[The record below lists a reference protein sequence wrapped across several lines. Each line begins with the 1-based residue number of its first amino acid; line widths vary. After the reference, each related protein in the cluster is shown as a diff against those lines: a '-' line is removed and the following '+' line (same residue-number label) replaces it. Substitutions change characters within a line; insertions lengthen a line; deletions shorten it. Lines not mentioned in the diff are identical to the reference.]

1 MKINTTMK
9 LVFSAIGVGM
19 AITMATVFQLDSLEQ
34 QVDRLSLIRY
44 QSYQAADELRQSSDD
59 LTRLGRT
66 YVVTGDE
73 KYEKM
78 YMDILDIRNGKKPR
92 PESYHTIYWD
102 LVLQYGQKP
111 KPDGQTIAL
120 QQMMK
125 DLGFSDRE
133 FALLKEAQN
142 NSDALVN
149 MEVKAMNA
157 VKGLFPDAS
166 GNYTVKGEPDVNMA
180 VQLLHSEEYHREKAK
195 IMAPIDRFFQELETR
210 TAQQFNQ
217 SAEQVKSTVLIGNI
231 SLVVVAIIAI
241 IGYVVVNRK
250 IVTPIDRMASVLQRA
265 DDNSDLTLRVEE
277 KSDDELAVIGRTIN
291 KVLGSYGSTISK
303 INQVN
308 HTISSISDT
317 IRSITDQNM
326 KMSSQQDQELEM
338 AATAMEEMTSALS
351 SVSQSTNMAEEYA
364 GSAEKEANNSK
375 QVFEKTIREFAD
387 LDGEFQK
394 TSEIIQQLAT
404 ESNNVGNVL
413 DVIKAIAEQTNLLAL
428 NAAIEAARAGEQGR
442 GFAVVADEVRSLAQR
457 TQESTGEIETMISML
472 QEKAEMSTKTI
483 RVSADKMQSTRGN
496 MGVANES
503 LVAIQGSA
511 KEIHKLNTSI
521 AAATEEQL
529 TVSDEISSN
538 LSTIKTLSGEMNLA
552 IKQLGP
558 VVVDLQRNVDDLN
571 SAIAHIRT

>member
-9 LVFSAIGVGM
+9 LVFATIAIGI
-19 AITMATVFQLDSLEQ
+19 AITMVTVFQLDNLEKQ
-34 QVDRLSLIRY
+34 ADQMAKIRY
-44 QSYQAADELRQSSDD
+44 LSYQAADELRQSSDD

-92 PESYHTIYWD
+92 PENYHTIYWD

-111 KPDGQTIAL
+111 KPDGETIAL
-120 QQMMK
+120 QQTMK
-125 DLGFSDRE
+125 NLGFTDRE

-157 VKGLFPDAS
+157 VKGLYPDAS
-166 GNYTVKGEPDVNMA
+166 GNYTVKGEPDREMA
-180 VQLLHSEEYHREKAK
+180 IQLLHSDDYHREKAK
-195 IMAPIDRFFQELETR
+195 IMAPIDKFFQELESR
-210 TAQQFNQ
+210 TNQQFNDAAQ
-217 SAEQVKSTVLIGNI
+217 KVQNVVLVGNI
-231 SLVVVAIIAI
+231 SLVVVVIIAI
-241 IGYVVVNRK
+241 LGYVIVNRK
-250 IVTPIDRMASVLQRA
+250 IVTPIDAMAEILQRA
-265 DDNSDLTLRVEE
+265 DKNSDLTLRVEE
-277 KSDDELAVIGRTIN
+277 SGNDELSIIGRTIN
-291 KVLGSYGSTISK
+291 KVLGSYGTTISK

-308 HTISSISDT
+308 HTISSISET
-317 IRSITDQNM
+317 IRGITDQNV
-326 KMSSQQDQELEM
+326 KMANQQNQELDM

-364 GSAEKEANNSK
+364 GSAEKEANTSK

-457 TQESTGEIETMISML
+457 TQESTGEIENMISML

-483 RVSADKMQSTRGN
+483 RVSADKMQSTRNN
-496 MGVANES
+496 MGVANEALS
-503 LVAIQGSA
+503 TIQGSA

-521 AAATEEQL
+521 AAATEQQL
-529 TVSDEISSN
+529 SVSDEISSN
-538 LSTIKTLSGEMNLA
+538 LSTIKTLSSEMNTT
-552 IKQLGP
+552 INQLGP
-558 VVVDLQRNVDDLN
+558 IVLNLQHNVDDLS
-571 SAIAHIRT
+571 SAIAHIRA

>member
-166 GNYTVKGEPDVNMA
+166 GNYTVKGDPDVNMA

-217 SAEQVKSTVLIGNI
+217 AAEQVKSTVLIGNI

-472 QEKAEMSTKTI
+472 QAKAEMSTKTI

-496 MGVANES
+496 MGVANDS

-529 TVSDEISSN
+529 SVSDEISSN
-538 LSTIKTLSGEMNLA
+538 LSTIKSLSGEMNLA

>member
-1 MKINTTMK
+1 MKTNTTMK
-9 LVFSAIGVGM
+9 LVFAAIGLSVGLTLALVNDM
-19 AITMATVFQLDSLEQ
+19 DTLEQ
-34 QVDRLSLIRY
+34 QIEKQWLIRY

-78 YMDILDIRNGKKPR
+78 YMDILDIRNG
-92 PESYHTIYWD
+92 
-102 LVLQYGQKP
+102 QKP

-120 QQMMK
+120 QQRMK

-133 FALLKEAQN
+133 FALIKEAQN

-195 IMAPIDRFFQELETR
+195 AMDPIDRLFQELDAR
-210 TAQQFNQ
+210 TEQQIHEV
-217 SAEQVKSTVLIGNI
+217 AKEMKLDVILADVGLVT
-231 SLVVVAIIAI
+231 SLIIAI
-241 IGYVVVNRK
+241 MGYVLVMHKV
-250 IVTPIDRMASVLQRA
+250 IAPITRMESVLKRV
-265 DDNSDLTLRVEE
+265 DGNSDLTIRVDV
-277 KSDDELAVIGRTIN
+277 KSDDEIAQIGCAIN
-291 KVLGSYGSTISK
+291 KVLDSYLTTISK

-308 HTISSISDT
+308 HTISSISET
-317 IRSITDQNM
+317 IRSITEENIH
-326 KMSSQQDQELEM
+326 KSSQQDQELEM

-483 RVSADKMQSTRGN
+483 RISADKMQSTRGN

-538 LSTIKTLSGEMNLA
+538 LSTIKSLSGEMNVA

-558 VVVDLQRNVDDLN
+558 VVVDLQRNVGDLN
-571 SAIAHIRT
+571 SAIAHFRT

>member
-1 MKINTTMK
+1 MKINTRMK
-9 LVFSAIGVGM
+9 FVFAVIGLSMGLTLLFVSDM
-19 AITMATVFQLDSLEQ
+19 DQLEQ
-34 QVDRLSLIRY
+34 QIEKQWEIRY

-78 YMDILDIRNGKKPR
+78 YMDILDIRNG
-92 PESYHTIYWD
+92 
-102 LVLQYGQKP
+102 QKP

-120 QQMMK
+120 QQRMK

-133 FALLKEAQN
+133 FALLKEAHN

-195 IMAPIDRFFQELETR
+195 IMEPIDRLFQELDAR
-210 TAQQFNQ
+210 TEQQIHEV
-217 SAEQVKSTVLIGNI
+217 AKEMKLDVILADVGLVI
-231 SLVVVAIIAI
+231 SIIIAI
-241 IGYVVVNRK
+241 MCYVLVIYKV
-250 IVTPIDRMASVLQRA
+250 IAPITRMESVLKRV
-265 DDNSDLTLRVEE
+265 DGNSDLTIRVDV
-277 KSDDELAVIGRTIN
+277 KSDDEIGQIGSAIN
-291 KVLGSYGSTISK
+291 KVLDSYRTTIRK

-308 HTISSISDT
+308 HTITSISDT
-317 IRSITDQNM
+317 IRSINEENIH
-326 KMSSQQDQELEM
+326 KSSQQDQELEM

-375 QVFEKTIREFAD
+375 QVFEKTIREYAD

-394 TSEIIQQLAT
+394 TAEIIQQLAT

-472 QEKAEMSTKTI
+472 QAKAEMSTKTI

-496 MGVANES
+496 MGVANDS

-521 AAATEEQL
+521 ATATEEQL
-529 TVSDEISSN
+529 SVSDEISSN
-538 LSTIKTLSGEMNLA
+538 LSTIKSLSGEINRA

-558 VVVDLQRNVDDLN
+558 VMVDLQRNVDDLN
-571 SAIAHIRT
+571 SAIAHFRI

>member
-1 MKINTTMK
+1 MKTNTTMK
-9 LVFSAIGVGM
+9 LVFAAIGLSVGLTLALVNDM
-19 AITMATVFQLDSLEQ
+19 DTLEQ
-34 QVDRLSLIRY
+34 QIEKQWLIRY

-78 YMDILDIRNGKKPR
+78 YMDILDIRNG
-92 PESYHTIYWD
+92 
-102 LVLQYGQKP
+102 QKP

-120 QQMMK
+120 QQRMK

-133 FALLKEAQN
+133 FALIKEAQN

-195 IMAPIDRFFQELETR
+195 AMDPIDRLFQELDAR
-210 TAQQFNQ
+210 TEQQIHEV
-217 SAEQVKSTVLIGNI
+217 AKEMKLDVILADVGLVM
-231 SLVVVAIIAI
+231 SLIIAI
-241 IGYVVVNRK
+241 MGYVLVMYKV
-250 IVTPIDRMASVLQRA
+250 IAPITRMESVLKRV
-265 DDNSDLTLRVEE
+265 DGNSDLTIRVDV
-277 KSDDELAVIGRTIN
+277 KSDDEIGQIGCAIN
-291 KVLGSYGSTISK
+291 KVIDSYRTTISN

-317 IRSITDQNM
+317 IRSITEENIH
-326 KMSSQQDQELEM
+326 KSSQQDQELEM

-375 QVFEKTIREFAD
+375 QVFEKTIREYAD

-394 TSEIIQQLAT
+394 TAEIIQQLAT

-483 RVSADKMQSTRGN
+483 RISADKMQSTRGN

-538 LSTIKTLSGEMNLA
+538 LSTIKSLSGEMNVA

-558 VVVDLQRNVDDLN
+558 VVVDLQRNVGDLN
-571 SAIAHIRT
+571 SAIAHFRT

>member
-9 LVFSAIGVGM
+9 LVFATIAIGI
-19 AITMATVFQLDSLEQ
+19 AITMVTVFQLDNLEKQ
-34 QVDRLSLIRY
+34 ADQMAKIRY
-44 QSYQAADELRQSSDD
+44 LSYQAADELRQSSDD

-78 YMDILDIRNGKKPR
+78 YMDILEIRNGKKPR
-92 PESYHTIYWD
+92 PENYHTIYWD

-111 KPDGQTIAL
+111 KPDGDTIAL
-120 QQMMK
+120 QQTMK
-125 DLGFSDRE
+125 DLGFTDRE

-157 VKGLFPDAS
+157 VKGLYPDAS
-166 GNYTVKGEPDVNMA
+166 GNYTVKGEPDREMA
-180 VQLLHSEEYHREKAK
+180 IQLLHSDDYHREKAK
-195 IMAPIDRFFQELETR
+195 IMAPIDKFFQELESR
-210 TAQQFNQ
+210 TNQQFNDAAQ
-217 SAEQVKSTVLIGNI
+217 KVQNVVLVGNI
-231 SLVVVAIIAI
+231 SLVVVVIIAI
-241 IGYVVVNRK
+241 LGYVIVNRK
-250 IVTPIDRMASVLQRA
+250 IVTPIDAMAEILQRA
-265 DDNSDLTLRVEE
+265 DKNSDLTLRVEE
-277 KSDDELAVIGRTIN
+277 SGNDELSIIGRTIN
-291 KVLGSYGSTISK
+291 KVLGSYGTTISK

-308 HTISSISDT
+308 HTISSISET
-317 IRSITDQNM
+317 IRGITDQNV
-326 KMSSQQDQELEM
+326 KMANQQNQELDM

-364 GSAEKEANNSK
+364 GSAEKEANTSK

-457 TQESTGEIETMISML
+457 TQESTGEIENMISML

-483 RVSADKMQSTRGN
+483 RVSADKMQSTRNN
-496 MGVANES
+496 MGVANEALS
-503 LVAIQGSA
+503 TIQGSA

-521 AAATEEQL
+521 AAATEQQL
-529 TVSDEISSN
+529 SVSDEISSN
-538 LSTIKTLSGEMNLA
+538 LSTIKTLSSEMNTT
-552 IKQLGP
+552 INQLGP
-558 VVVDLQRNVDDLN
+558 IVLNLQHNVDDLS
-571 SAIAHIRT
+571 SAIAHIRA

>member
-9 LVFSAIGVGM
+9 LVFAAIGVGM
-19 AITMATVFQLDSLEQ
+19 AITMATVFQLDNLEQ

-78 YMDILDIRNGKKPR
+78 YMDILDIRNGKKSR

-195 IMAPIDRFFQELETR
+195 IMAPIDRFFQELEAR

-217 SAEQVKSTVLIGNI
+217 AAEQVKSTVLIGNI
-231 SLVVVAIIAI
+231 SLIAVTIIAI

-250 IVTPIDRMASVLQRA
+250 IVAPIDRMASVLQRA
-265 DDNSDLTLRVEE
+265 DDNSDLTLRVDE

-291 KVLGSYGSTISK
+291 KVLVSYGSTISK

-317 IRSITDQNM
+317 IRSITEQNM
-326 KMSSQQDQELEM
+326 KMSSQQDQELNM

-483 RVSADKMQSTRGN
+483 RISADKMQSTRGN

-503 LVAIQGSA
+503 LVAIQCSA

>member
-9 LVFSAIGVGM
+9 LVFASIGIGLS
-19 AITMATVFQLDSLEQ
+19 ITAVSIITISSVKNESYD
-34 QVDRLSLIRY
+34 LSIVRY

-59 LTRLGRT
+59 LTRLART

-92 PESYHTIYWD
+92 PEGYHTIYWD
-102 LVLQYGQKP
+102 LILQYGQKP

-195 IMAPIDRFFQELETR
+195 IMAPIDLFFKELDDR
-210 TAQQFNQ
+210 TYQPLAVKV
-217 SAEQVKSTVLIGNI
+217 EQAGKIALVGNLSLLLI
-231 SLVVVAIIAI
+231 SVIAI
-241 IGYVVVNRK
+241 VGYIITYRK
-250 IVTPIDRMASVLQRA
+250 VLLPIERMSSVLKRA

-291 KVLGSYGSTISK
+291 KVLVSYGSTISK

-317 IRSITDQNM
+317 IRSITEQNM
-326 KMSSQQDQELEM
+326 KMSSQQDQELNM

>member
-1 MKINTTMK
+1 NNIAPWVHGADT
-9 LVFSAIGVGM
+9 
-19 AITMATVFQLDSLEQ
+19 Q
-34 QVDRLSLIRY
+34 QR
-44 QSYQAADELRQSSDD
+44 
-59 LTRLGRT
+59 
-66 YVVTGDE
+66 
-73 KYEKM
+73 
-78 YMDILDIRNGKKPR
+78 
-92 PESYHTIYWD
+92 
-102 LVLQYGQKP
+102 
-111 KPDGQTIAL
+111 
-120 QQMMK
+120 MK

-133 FALLKEAQN
+133 FALIKEAQN

-195 IMAPIDRFFQELETR
+195 AMDPIDRLFQELDAR
-210 TAQQFNQ
+210 TEQQIHEV
-217 SAEQVKSTVLIGNI
+217 AKEMKLDVILADVGLVT
-231 SLVVVAIIAI
+231 SLIIAI
-241 IGYVVVNRK
+241 MGYVLVMHKV
-250 IVTPIDRMASVLQRA
+250 IAPITRMESVLKRV
-265 DDNSDLTLRVEE
+265 DGNSDLTIRVDV
-277 KSDDELAVIGRTIN
+277 KSDDEIAQIGCAIN
-291 KVLGSYGSTISK
+291 KVLDSYLTTISK

-308 HTISSISDT
+308 HTISSISET
-317 IRSITDQNM
+317 IRSITEENIH
-326 KMSSQQDQELEM
+326 KSSQQDQELEM

-483 RVSADKMQSTRGN
+483 RISADKMQSTRGN

-538 LSTIKTLSGEMNLA
+538 LSTIKSLSGEMNVA

-558 VVVDLQRNVDDLN
+558 VVVDLQRNVGDLN
-571 SAIAHIRT
+571 SAIAHFRT

>member
-1 MKINTTMK
+1 MKTNTTMK
-9 LVFSAIGVGM
+9 LVFAAIVLSAGLTLALVMDI
-19 AITMATVFQLDSLEQ
+19 DSLEQ
-34 QVDRLSLIRY
+34 QIEKLSQIRY

-92 PESYHTIYWD
+92 PEGYHTIYWD

-111 KPDGQTIAL
+111 KPDGKTITL
-120 QQMMK
+120 MQMMK

-142 NSDALVN
+142 NSDALVS

-195 IMAPIDRFFQELETR
+195 AMDPIDRLFQELEAR
-210 TAQQFNQ
+210 TEQQIHEV
-217 SAEQVKSTVLIGNI
+217 SKKLKLDVIIVDIGLMTSI
-231 SLVVVAIIAI
+231 IIAI
-241 IGYVVVNRK
+241 MCYVLVMHK
-250 IVTPIDRMASVLQRA
+250 AIAPITRMESVLKRV
-265 DDNSDLTLRVEE
+265 DDNSDLTVRVDV
-277 KSDDELAVIGRTIN
+277 KGDDEIAQIGCAIN
-291 KVLGSYGSTISK
+291 KVLGSYCTTISK

-317 IRSITDQNM
+317 IRSINEQNIH
-326 KMSSQQDQELEM
+326 KSSQQDQELEM

-351 SVSQSTNMAEEYA
+351 NVSQSTNMAEEYA

-375 QVFEKTIREFAD
+375 QVFDKAIREFAD

-483 RVSADKMQSTRGN
+483 RISADKMQSTRGN

-538 LSTIKTLSGEMNLA
+538 LSTIKSLSGEMNVA

-558 VVVDLQRNVDDLN
+558 VVVDLQRNVGDLN
-571 SAIAHIRT
+571 SAIAHFRT